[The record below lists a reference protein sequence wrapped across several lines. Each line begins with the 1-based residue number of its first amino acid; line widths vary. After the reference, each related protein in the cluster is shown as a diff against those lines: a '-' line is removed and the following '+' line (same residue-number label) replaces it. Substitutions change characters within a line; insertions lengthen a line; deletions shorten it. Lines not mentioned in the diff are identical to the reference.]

1 VHAAISASP
10 VRPSRTRSIA
20 LWSALGGGISALG
33 PLVAGALLEG
43 FDWWS
48 VFLVT
53 APLAAIALFCA
64 WRFVPAHVNETTEPV
79 DHLGGILSIAMVGT
93 LVLAINLA
101 PEPGKGT
108 TAVILGI
115 IAVAAAG
122 ILRRQSIAEMTDSAW
137 DDMLA
142 VDLSGVMRVFRSCA
156 ARMNSAGAMVAT
168 SSIAGGVYGW
178 EDHSHYAAAKAGV
191 LGLCRSLAVELAPR
205 GIRVNAVIP
214 GLIESPQSLD
224 SVNSLGP
231 DGLREAGK
239 IIPAGRV
246 GTVDE
251 AARAIRFLTSD
262 DAAYVTGQSLIVDG
276 GLTVRWPS

>member
-1 VHAAISASP
+1 MNRDDGLDGKVAVISGGASGIG
-10 VRPSRTRSIA
+10 RA
-20 LWSALGGGISALG
+20 LAVAYAR
-33 PLVAGALLEG
+33 AGAHTVVG
-43 FDWWS
+43 FFPGDPHD
-48 VFLVT
+48 VGETV
-53 APLAAIALFCA
+53 AAVESENGRCQAVELDVRSFEQTERIAQAALDTFG
-64 WRFVPAHVNETTEPV
+64 RL
-79 DHLGGILSIAMVGT
+79 D
-93 LVLAINLA
+93 
-101 PEPGKGT
+101 
-108 TAVILGI
+108 

-122 ILRRQSIAEMTDSAW
+122 ILRRQSIADMTDSAW
-137 DDMLA
+137 DDMLT

-156 ARMNSAGAMVAT
+156 ARMTRAGAMVAT

-262 DAAYVTGQSLIVDG
+262 DAAYVTGQSLVVDG

>member
-1 VHAAISASP
+1 MKRDDGLEGKVAVISGGASGIG
-10 VRPSRTRSIA
+10 RA
-20 LWSALGGGISALG
+20 LAVAYAR
-33 PLVAGALLEG
+33 AGAHTVVG
-43 FDWWS
+43 FFPGDPHD
-48 VFLVT
+48 VGET
-53 APLAAIALFCA
+53 IAAVERENGRCHAVELDVRSFEETERIAQA
-64 WRFVPAHVNETTEPV
+64 AV
-79 DHLGGILSIAMVGT
+79 DTFGRLD
-93 LVLAINLA
+93 
-101 PEPGKGT
+101 
-108 TAVILGI
+108 

-122 ILRRQSIAEMTDSAW
+122 ILRRQSIEDMTDSAW

-156 ARMNSAGAMVAT
+156 ARMARGGAMVAT

-191 LGLCRSLAVELAPR
+191 LGLCRALAVELAPR

-231 DGLREAGK
+231 EGLREAGK

-262 DAAYVTGQSLIVDG
+262 DAAYVTGQSLVVDG

>member
-1 VHAAISASP
+1 MNRDDGLEGKVAVISGGASGIG
-10 VRPSRTRSIA
+10 RA
-20 LWSALGGGISALG
+20 LAVAYAR
-33 PLVAGALLEG
+33 AGAHTVVG
-43 FDWWS
+43 FFPGDPHD
-48 VFLVT
+48 VGETV
-53 APLAAIALFCA
+53 AAVGSENGRCQAVELDVRSFEQTERIAQAALDTFG
-64 WRFVPAHVNETTEPV
+64 RL
-79 DHLGGILSIAMVGT
+79 D
-93 LVLAINLA
+93 
-101 PEPGKGT
+101 
-108 TAVILGI
+108 

-142 VDLSGVMRVFRSCA
+142 VDLSGVMRVFRSCV
-156 ARMNSAGAMVAT
+156 ARMTGGGAMVAT

-191 LGLCRSLAVELAPR
+191 LGLCRALAVELAPR

-231 DGLREAGK
+231 EGLREAGK
-239 IIPAGRV
+239 IIPVGRV

-262 DAAYVTGQSLIVDG
+262 DAAYVTGQSLVVDG